1 MGVGDLS
8 LVIKMKLFLVALIFF
23 VMPKTWAN
31 SREHDESIDYVVSS
45 YYVFKLLDV
54 INEQFYGPT
63 GKSPRSE
70 AELMKFCT
78 PQNKD
83 MRYFLDG
90 LEYKKQ
96 VISKMR
102 KENDRDYSE
111 VFDIFTGS
119 NSTVEGDVVEKTNE
133 MYKTITGPEVY
144 GYCNVQDSK
153 ESKKCKTRDESCPQ
167 ASKKI
172 IAKFRNMAN
181 ETNILQMDFYS
192 FCRKFMH
199 TLIRGQEV
207 AIGDLEMC
215 RRNKED
221 LKSHPED

>member
-23 VMPKTWAN
+23 GMPKSWAN

-45 YYVFKLLDV
+45 YYVFKLLNV

-83 MRYFLDG
+83 IRYFLDG

-111 VFDIFTGS
+111 VFDIFMHDPLM
-119 NSTVEGDVVEKTNE
+119 NRDVVEATNQ
-133 MYKTITGPEVY
+133 MFKTITGPTVY

-167 ASKKI
+167 ASEKI
-172 IAKFRNMAN
+172 IDKFRKMAN

-199 TLIRGQEV
+199 TLIRGQEI
-207 AIGDLEMC
+207 ATGELEMC
-215 RRNKED
+215 RRNK
-221 LKSHPED
+221 